1 MDRTERF
8 YKIEELLRQ
17 RTAVTFDVLL
27 SELEVSRSTLVRDLA
42 CMRERLHMPMSQN
55 EAIPIDHR

>member
-42 CMRERLHMPMSQN
+42 YMCERLHMPMSQN